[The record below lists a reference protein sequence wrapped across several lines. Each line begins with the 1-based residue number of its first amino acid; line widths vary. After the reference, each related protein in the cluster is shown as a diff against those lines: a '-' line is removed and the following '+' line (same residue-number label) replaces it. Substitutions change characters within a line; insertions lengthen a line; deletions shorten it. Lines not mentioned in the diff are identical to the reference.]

1 MRVIFTIAVRNLA
14 RNRRRTAIT
23 VAAIAFGL
31 GALIFLR
38 SFMYGAQG
46 QMVQNIKSTLTSDLQ
61 VIPKSQENIYN
72 INGAIEDPG
81 PVTQALTADP
91 RVRGFAEEVL
101 AAGLVAGEGDS
112 MATFIVGLD
121 PEREAA
127 MGNTPPSI
135 VSGRGLSGSGRGEM
149 VMGEPMRESLGLQLG
164 DTVVLTGQDYY
175 GSLVGRRFTL
185 VGSFKTGND
194 QLDYGNVLIH
204 LGEARAMLSFDHRAS
219 KILVNIQNE
228 ADTAAVIADLRRH
241 IDPTTTSIM
250 TWQQLIPMLAQMI
263 EFQNGM
269 IFVVVLVIL
278 IIVTAGILNT
288 LMMAVSERTQELGLM
303 MALGTPPALVMATIV
318 CESMVV
324 TLLGSLVGVGVGAAA
339 TGTAGHFGLDLSLF
353 TSAFSNLM
361 IGSVVYPKIDWSY
374 LGLFVAMILGGT
386 ALVSILPALRAS
398 HLSPTEAMRVV
409 N

>member
-1 MRVIFTIAVRNLA
+1 MRVIFTIALRNLA
-14 RNRRRTAIT
+14 RNRRRSLIT
-23 VAAIAFGL
+23 IAAIAFGL

-38 SFMYGAQG
+38 NFMYGAQM

-72 INGAIEDPG
+72 INGTIENPG

-91 RVRGFAEEVL
+91 RVRGFAEEVV

-112 MATFIVGLD
+112 MATFVVGLD
-121 PEREAA
+121 PERERA
-127 MGNTPPSI
+127 MGNTPPPI
-135 VSGRGLSGSGRGEM
+135 LNGRGLSELGQGEM

-185 VGSFKTGND
+185 VGTFKTGND
-194 QLDYGNVLIH
+194 QMDYGNVLIR
-204 LGEARAMLSFDHRAS
+204 LSEARAMLSFEHRVS
-219 KILVNIQNE
+219 KILVNVWN
-228 ADTAAVIADLRRH
+228 DTDSAVVIADLRRH
-241 IDPTTTSIM
+241 IDPATTSIM

-303 MALGTPPALVMATIV
+303 MALGTPPGMVMAAIV
-318 CESMVV
+318 CESMLI
-324 TLLGSLVGVGVGAAA
+324 TLLGTAVGVGVGAAA
-339 TGTAGHFGLDLSLF
+339 TGAVGHFGLDLSYF
-353 TSAFSNLM
+353 TSAFANLL
-361 IGSVVYPKIDWSY
+361 IGSTVHPKIDWSY
-374 LGLFVAMILGGT
+374 LGLFVAMTLGGT
-386 ALVSILPALRAS
+386 ALVSIFPALRAS
-398 HLSPTEAMRVV
+398 HLSPTAAMRVV